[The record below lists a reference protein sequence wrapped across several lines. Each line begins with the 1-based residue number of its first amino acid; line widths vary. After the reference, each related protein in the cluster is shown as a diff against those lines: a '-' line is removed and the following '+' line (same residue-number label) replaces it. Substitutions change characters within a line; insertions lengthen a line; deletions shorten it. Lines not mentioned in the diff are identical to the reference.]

1 MMKKILCGLLAASLA
16 AGALVSCGSDGGSS
30 SSSGSSG
37 TESSASA
44 SESSEESSS
53 SSGETSTASG
63 AYTPNFD
70 EEPYTVH
77 FQYLI
82 TVESGDQQLVND
94 KINELAMEALNMQ
107 VELIPQTMGT
117 WQTTLPMMLAAGEP
131 LDFFVGTSNTF
142 GTYIESG
149 YMNNLADYLD
159 YMPDIVETLG
169 DDLNAC
175 YIGDFLTGIPMMK
188 ERGNAIGICTNKAI
202 TDELGFSEDD
212 FNITTEDYS
221 TYEQLDALFA
231 AVKEAYPD
239 MQPLAG
245 TNIMANMVSNYV
257 DTLGNNYGVLADF
270 GQTTTITNWFESDQ
284 YLELCKIARRWFEA
298 GYISADAATSQDVGE
313 QLMRMGTAFS
323 AINNIKPNTD
333 IERLSQVGY
342 EVYVIPMA
350 QTTYVGSSAL
360 SGMVYSMS
368 SASEDPVKAAAFY
381 NWAFSSGEFNDTI
394 NWGVEGVHWVED
406 ENGMAAYPEGVDST
420 NTTYHHDFGWCYP
433 NQFVGHPWAGND
445 ADIWEQYD
453 EYNASNIRSMA
464 FGFNFDSTVVSN
476 EISACDTVYQ
486 QYYRDLSFG
495 AIDPEANIDAFNDAL
510 YGAGLQTIMDEKQ
523 AQLDAWL
530 AEQG

>member
-1 MMKKILCGLLAASLA
+1 MLKKLLCGLLAASLA
-16 AGALVSCGSDGGSS
+16 AGALVSCGGGDTTTSSGNSEPESS
-30 SSSGSSG
+30 SP
-37 TESSASA
+37 A
-44 SESSEESSS
+44 SESGTSEGGESS
-53 SSGETSTASG
+53 ETAG
-63 AYTPNFD
+63 YTPNFD

-94 KINELAMEALNMQ
+94 AVNELSMSALNMQ
-107 VELIPQTMGT
+107 VDLIPQTMGT
-117 WQTTLPMMLAAGEP
+117 WQTTLPMMLASGEP

-149 YMNNLADYLD
+149 YMVNLADYTNV
-159 YMPDIVETLG
+159 MPDVAETLG
-169 DDLNAC
+169 DDWNAC
-175 YIGDFLTGIPMMK
+175 YIGDFLTGVPMMK
-188 ERGNAIGICTNKAI
+188 ERGNAIGICVNKAI

-231 AVKEAYPD
+231 AVQEAYPD

-245 TNIMANMVSNYV
+245 TNIMANMVGNYV
-257 DTLGNNYGVLADF
+257 DNLGNNYGVLEDY

-333 IERLSQVGY
+333 IERLSQLGY
-342 EVYVIPMA
+342 EVYVIPMT

-360 SGMVYSMS
+360 SGMVYCLA
-368 SASEDPVKAAAFY
+368 SASEDKEKAAAFY
-381 NWAFSSGEFNDTI
+381 NWAFSSQEFNDTI

-420 NTTYHHDFGWCYP
+420 NTVYHHDFGWCYP
-433 NQFVGHPWAGND
+433 NQFAGHPWAGND
-445 ADIWEQYD
+445 PDIWEQYE
-453 EYNASNIRSMA
+453 EYNASNIRSKA
-464 FGFNFDSTVVSN
+464 FGFNFDSTVVAN
-476 EISACDTVYQ
+476 EISACDAVYQ
-486 QYYRDLSFG
+486 QYANNLAFG
-495 AIDPEANIDAFNDAL
+495 SIDPESNVQAFNDAL
-510 YGAGLQTIMDEKQ
+510 YGAGLQTIMDAKQ
-523 AQLDAWL
+523 EQLDAWL